1 MSATPPAPPPSGV
14 LAALSPATLVGWEK
28 RAERAS
34 KSMTADELTLDEAV
48 ALATI
53 RTSRHIR
60 YMWTVLAILLILSV
74 LFGIFW
80 YLGRPGLE
88 HQPAELERLL
98 PVPVALLTARPVRYR
113 PPVQA

>member
-74 LFGIFW
+74 LFGIFGIW
-80 YLGRPGLE
+80 AAQDSSTSQQSSSVCFQYPSLC
-88 HQPAELERLL
+88 
-98 PVPVALLTARPVRYR
+98 
-113 PPVQA
+113 